1 MATATHTQFGAR
13 TRLTVTGTLTS
24 YAAGTR
30 LAIET
35 TGGSSLVQVL
45 RIKLQRTAGT
55 AATFTPRVF
64 STSGGTAGTVAQ
76 QFVGSSTAVADLF
89 DVVCSGVIFDTDGG
103 GKLYLEPG
111 PVAGSDNAFSYEIV
125 VEVL

>member
-1 MATATHTQFGAR
+1 MATATHTQFGSR

-35 TGGSSLVQVL
+35 TGESSLVQVL

-89 DVVCSGVIFDTDGG
+89 DVVCTGVVFDTDGG

-111 PVAGSDNAFSYEIV
+111 PNAGADNAFSYEFIF
-125 VEVL
+125 EVL

>member
-1 MATATHTQFGAR
+1 MATATHTQFGSR

-24 YAAGTR
+24 YGAGTR
-30 LAIET
+30 LPIET
-35 TGGSSLVQVL
+35 TGASSLVQVL
-45 RIKLQRTAGT
+45 RVKLQRTAGT

-64 STSGGTAGTVAQ
+64 STSGGAAGTVAQ

-89 DVVCSGVIFDTDGG
+89 DVVCSGVVFDSDGG
-103 GKLYLEPG
+103 GKFYLEPG
-111 PVAGSDNAFSYEIV
+111 PAAGADNAFSYEVV

>member
-1 MATATHTQFGAR
+1 MATATHTQFGSR

-24 YAAGTR
+24 YGAGTR

-35 TGGSSLVQVL
+35 TGESTLVQVL
-45 RIKLQRTAGT
+45 RVKIQRTAGT
-55 AATFTPRVF
+55 AATFTPRIF

-89 DVVCSGVIFDTDGG
+89 DVVCTGVLFDTDTG
-103 GKLYLEPG
+103 GKFYLEPG
-111 PVAGSDNAFSYEIV
+111 PVAGADNAFSYEV
-125 VEVL
+125 VFEVL

>member
-111 PVAGSDNAFSYEIV
+111 PVAGSDNAFSYEV
-125 VEVL
+125 VLEVL

>member
-1 MATATHTQFGAR
+1 MATATHTQFGSR

-24 YAAGTR
+24 YGAGTR

-35 TGGSSLVQVL
+35 TGESTLVQVL
-45 RIKLQRTAGT
+45 RVKLQRTAGT

-64 STSGGTAGTVAQ
+64 STSGGAAGAVAQ

-89 DVVCSGVIFDTDGG
+89 DVVCTGVLFDTDAG
-103 GKLYLEPG
+103 GKFYLEPG
-111 PVAGSDNAFSYEIV
+111 PVAGADNAFSYEV
-125 VEVL
+125 VFEVL

>member
-1 MATATHTQFGAR
+1 MATATHTQFGSR

-24 YAAGTR
+24 YGAGTR
-30 LAIET
+30 LPIET
-35 TGGSSLVQVL
+35 TGASSLVQVL
-45 RIKLQRTAGT
+45 RVKLQRTAGT
-55 AATFTPRVF
+55 AATFTPRVY
-64 STSGGTAGTVAQ
+64 STSGGAAGTVAQ

-111 PVAGSDNAFSYEIV
+111 PVAGSDNAFSYEVV

>member
-24 YAAGTR
+24 YGAGTR
-30 LAIET
+30 LPIET
-35 TGGSSLVQVL
+35 TGGTSLVQVL

-55 AATFTPRVF
+55 ATTFTPRVF
-64 STSGGTAGTVAQ
+64 STSGGTSGTVAQ
-76 QFVGSSTAVADLF
+76 QFLGSSTAVADLF

-111 PVAGSDNAFSYEIV
+111 PNAGSDNAFSYEIV

>member
-1 MATATHTQFGAR
+1 MATATHTQFGSR

-24 YAAGTR
+24 YGAGTR
-30 LAIET
+30 LPIET
-35 TGGSSLVQVL
+35 TGGTSLVQVL
-45 RIKLQRTAGT
+45 RVKLQRTAGT

-64 STSGGTAGTVAQ
+64 STSAGTAGTVAQ

-111 PVAGSDNAFSYEIV
+111 PNAGADNAFSYEV
-125 VEVL
+125 VLEVL

>member
-1 MATATHTQFGAR
+1 MATATHTQFGSR

-24 YAAGTR
+24 YGAGTR
-30 LAIET
+30 LPIET

-55 AATFTPRVF
+55 ATTFTPRVF
-64 STSGGTAGTVAQ
+64 STSAGTAGSVAQ
-76 QFVGSSTAVADLF
+76 QFVGSATAIADLF
-89 DVVCSGVIFDTDGG
+89 DVVCTGVLFDADAG

-111 PVAGSDNAFSYEIV
+111 PNAGSDNAFSYEVV

>member
-1 MATATHTQFGAR
+1 MATATHTQFGSR

-35 TGGSSLVQVL
+35 TGESSLVQVL

-89 DVVCSGVIFDTDGG
+89 DVVCSGVVFDSDGG

-111 PVAGSDNAFSYEIV
+111 PNAGADNAFSYEFIF
-125 VEVL
+125 EVL

>member
-1 MATATHTQFGAR
+1 MATATHTQFGSR

-24 YAAGTR
+24 YGAGTR
-30 LAIET
+30 LPIET
-35 TGGSSLVQVL
+35 TGESSLVQVL

-55 AATFTPRVF
+55 ATTFTPRVF
-64 STSGGTAGTVAQ
+64 STSGGTSGTVAQ
-76 QFVGSSTAVADLF
+76 QFVGSSTAIADLF

-103 GKLYLEPG
+103 GKLYLVPG
-111 PVAGSDNAFSYEIV
+111 PNAGSDNAFSYEIV

>member
-1 MATATHTQFGAR
+1 MATATHTQFGSR

-24 YAAGTR
+24 YGAGTR

-35 TGGSSLVQVL
+35 TGESSLVQVL

-55 AATFTPRVF
+55 ATTFTPRVF
-64 STSGGTAGTVAQ
+64 STSGGTSGTVAQ
-76 QFVGSSTAVADLF
+76 QFLGSSTAVADLF

-111 PVAGSDNAFSYEIV
+111 PNAGSDNAFSYEIV